1 MPKPFLTYE
10 QQLNKL
16 TQERNLIIQSPSDAE
31 EYLKRIGY
39 YALICGYKDIF
50 KNPTTKKYKDG
61 VTFEEIVALYRFD
74 EALREL
80 FLKYLI
86 RIERHLRSSISY
98 YFTDLHSESQSEY
111 LNPTNYNNIARYSA
125 GINKLILMLDEL
137 ANTST
142 QHAHIV
148 YNRNSYNNVPLWVI
162 MTGITFG
169 SLSKMYMY
177 LPSNIR
183 TKVSQDLKANNQ
195 KELQQYLSVLT
206 SFRNFCAHGE
216 RLFSRTVNENIPDT
230 ELHRKLGIPKIGA
243 NYKYGKGDLFSV
255 VIAFRYLIPSEDFL
269 KFKAAL
275 INLIKHFLKNT
286 THVTEQELLKMMGFP
301 KNWKDITRY
310 KK

>member
-16 TQERNLIIQSPSDAE
+16 TQEKNLIIQSPSDAE

-301 KNWKDITRY
+301 QNWKDITRY